1 MEINKIVKYLHTSKI
16 KYPLNLLGLEKD
28 SMFRKVLSTGCCII
42 LVLGT
47 LISVLFIMGLPGG
60 VKGEVHNVLPGES
73 IQLAINNASDGDTV
87 LVSSGT
93 YYEDIS
99 ISKTID
105 LEGENR
111 SATIID
117 GSGVLNVVNILGT
130 DYVNISSLT
139 IKNGYTGINIDNSEN
154 VKIED
159 IKVTDC
165 GTTGLNFKSSNN
177 LKIID
182 SVFLGS
188 GTGDG
193 IKADHS
199 DGMKAE
205 NNDIERFSKGIFCWY
220 SSDSLIIEN
229 SIRSNTDGIVVKFGN
244 DIEIDDN
251 ILYNNSYSGITIS
264 SSSSAMVESTSIYL
278 SGYGIH
284 LSVNSRGKVSNSS
297 IIDSSYADF
306 YVGKD
311 RLTVVNTIFDHSSV
325 NISDANAFLTV
336 KNFLEVYVE
345 DSDGNPV
352 ENADVIVSEDGDVI
366 YDSTTGDKKTNRK
379 GLISLIEVVH
389 EEYEYDP
396 GGYKIKSS
404 VAGIRAI
411 YDSFDLI
418 YLGVDPDDINMSTSH
433 RETFQFDTDPP
444 NLIDISSHGN
454 ISSTPN
460 TLDREQDDSL
470 AIWFK
475 SSESGT
481 YKIIINTSGDYE
493 FNESDDTV
501 LTGIATGNP
510 QTLFWNG
517 RNESGVIPD
526 GNYYVKIILIDDF
539 NNTISS
545 PYTAMVIRIKNTD
558 LDGDGYI
565 DTDDDFPHDPTQ
577 WSDNDGDGYG
587 DNSLG
592 NQADD
597 FPDDSTQ
604 WLDSDGDGHGDNP
617 LGNQADAFP
626 DEPTQWLDSDG
637 DGYGDNPTGN
647 NSDAFPFD
655 STQWSDF
662 DGDGYGDNQTGNH
675 SDAFPNDKYEW
686 NDYDGDGYGDNRA
699 DAFPRDAKEWEDSDG
714 DGMGDNSDF
723 LPTLN
728 NWIFFILIGIL
739 VVVIVVTVWAYKRR
753 EIGARSFESG
763 RRAQVGAAAPSTT
776 LPSKKPT
783 TRKVSPPQ
791 KRAPAK
797 RKAPAAKPPPP
808 KKITKPKAPPPP
820 PSAESPPPPPPAE
833 PSVEQAEPP
842 EEGPPKKEKA
852 KEEEE
857 EQ

>member
-1 MEINKIVKYLHTSKI
+1 MEIIKTIQYIHKSKI
-16 KYPLNLLGLEKD
+16 IYSITLLGLKRD
-28 SMFRKVLSTGCCII
+28 SMFRKALSTGCCTI

-47 LISVLFIMGLPGG
+47 LISVLFIIGLPGG

-73 IQLAINNASDGDTV
+73 IQMAINNASDGDTV
-87 LVSSGT
+87 FVKSGT
-93 YYEDIS
+93 FYEDIS
-99 ISKTID
+99 ISKAIN
-105 LEGENR
+105 LKGENR

-117 GSGVLNVVNILGT
+117 GSGVLNVVNILGK

-139 IKNGYTGINIDNSEN
+139 IKNGNTGINIDNSDN

-159 IKVTDC
+159 IKVSDC
-165 GTTGLNFKSSNN
+165 DTTGLYFRYSNN
-177 LKIID
+177 LKIIN

-199 DGMKAE
+199 DDLEAK
-205 NNDIERFSKGIFCWY
+205 NNNIERFSKGIFSWY
-220 SSDSLIIEN
+220 SSDSLIMKN
-229 SIRSNTDGIVVKFGN
+229 SIRSNIDGIVVKFGN
-244 DIEIDDN
+244 DNEIDDN
-251 ILYNNSYSGITIS
+251 TLYNNSYSGITVS
-264 SSSSAMVESTSIYL
+264 SSSSVIVESTSIYL

-284 LSVNSRGKVSNSS
+284 LSVNSKGTVFNSS
-297 IIDSSYADF
+297 IVDSSFADF
-306 YVGKD
+306 YIGKD
-311 RLTVVNTIFDHSSV
+311 RLTVVNTIFDRSSV
-325 NISDANAFLTV
+325 NISDANAVLIV
-336 KNFLEVYVE
+336 KNYLEVYVE
-345 DSDGNPV
+345 DSDGNSV

-366 YDSTTGDKKTNRK
+366 YDSTTGDRKTNRK
-379 GLISLIEVVH
+379 GLVSLIEVVY
-389 EEYEYDP
+389 EKYEYDP

-404 VAGIRAI
+404 VSGIRAI
-411 YDSFDLI
+411 YNSFDLI

-444 NLIDISSHGN
+444 NLIDISSKGN

-470 AIWFK
+470 AIWFNA
-475 SSESGT
+475 SESGT
-481 YKIIINTSGDYE
+481 YKIIINSSGDYE

-501 LTGIATGNP
+501 LTGIVTGNP
-510 QTLFWNG
+510 QTLFWDG

-558 LDGDGYI
+558 SDDDGYI
-565 DTDDDFPHDPTQ
+565 DTADDFPDDPTQ

-587 DNSLG
+587 DNPLG
-592 NQADD
+592 NKADD
-597 FPDDSTQ
+597 FPDDATQ

-637 DGYGDNPTGN
+637 DGYGDNPTGD

-655 STQWSDF
+655 FTQWSDF

-723 LPTLN
+723 LPTVN
-728 NWIFFILIGIL
+728 NWLFFILIAVL

-753 EIGARSFESG
+753 EIEARSFETG
-763 RRAQVGAAAPSTT
+763 KRAQAGFSAPSKS

-783 TRKVSPPQ
+783 TRKVTPP
-791 KRAPAK
+791 KKGAPAK
-797 RKAPAAKPPPP
+797 RKAPAVKPPPS
-808 KKITKPKAPPPP
+808 KKVTKPEVPAPPPPPSGEGPPPP
-820 PSAESPPPPPPAE
+820 PSAE
-833 PSVEQAEPP
+833 PSVEPS
-842 EEGPPKKEKA
+842 EEAQPKKEEE
-852 KEEEE
+852 KEEENE
-857 EQ
+857 